1 MMFAQ
6 NVAEVR
12 SVARALA
19 RRASRVTPAGA
30 AAAASRATAD
40 LARFPATLAES
51 LGKALVP
58 GGWMHDAV
66 SVATVGFDFFL
77 ISCTC
82 TCVCTWWFRCTL
94 HAREDSGGERQAW
107 RRRRFDK
114 VLKLRRRE
122 SETRWGVNDV
132 G

>member
-1 MMFAQ
+1 MFAQ

-12 SVARALA
+12 SIARALA
-19 RRASRVTPAGA
+19 RRASRVTLAGA

-66 SVATVGFDFFL
+66 SVATVGFSS
-77 ISCTC
+77 IPCTYIWC
-82 TCVCTWWFRCTL
+82 FRFTL
-94 HAREDSGGERQAW
+94 HVQTAAVEGLETASITFKVESAR
-107 RRRRFDK
+107 
-114 VLKLRRRE
+114 V
-122 SETRWGVNDV
+122 ETWWGVNDV